1 MKTQEEKNMDF
12 NSLKE
17 CVVLYVE
24 DEKIIRE
31 QTHLILKDFV
41 KQMYIA
47 SSGEEGIKIALEQ
60 EIDVIVTDI
69 LMPGMSGLEMLKKLK
84 NEHNRTIPA
93 IIATAFSETEYLM
106 EAISLKVD
114 GFIMK
119 PINARDLISHIYT
132 AALPK
137 LHNKEMQG
145 CSFIVESLATL
156 VGGKK
161 IEILRYIIN
170 HLDENKIFHGSYQEI
185 IEEVN
190 VSKPTVV
197 HMFQQLIKAGVLE
210 KIKNKQYRFRNTKLV
225 GEE

>member
-1 MKTQEEKNMDF
+1 MDF

-24 DEKIIRE
+24 DEKIVRD

-41 KQMYIA
+41 KEMYVA
-47 SSGEEGIKIALEQ
+47 SSGEEGLKIALEK
-60 EIDVIVTDI
+60 EVDVIVTDI
-69 LMPGMSGLEMLKKLK
+69 LMPGISGLEMLKKLK
-84 NEHNRTIPA
+84 MEHNRTIPA
-93 IIATAFSETEYLM
+93 IITTAFNETEYLM

-132 AALPK
+132 AILPK

-145 CSFIVESLATL
+145 CSFIVEGLAAL
-156 VGGKK
+156 IGGKK
-161 IEILRYIIN
+161 IEILKYIIN
-170 HLDENKIFHGSYQEI
+170 HLDENQVFNGSYQEI
-185 IEEVN
+185 IESIN

-197 HMFQQLIKAGVLE
+197 HMFQQLIKVGILE

>member
-1 MKTQEEKNMDF
+1 MDF

-24 DEKIIRE
+24 DEKIVRD

-41 KQMYIA
+41 KEMYVA
-47 SSGEEGIKIALEQ
+47 SSGEEGIKIALEK
-60 EIDVIVTDI
+60 EVDVIVTDI
-69 LMPGMSGLEMLKKLK
+69 LMPGISGLEMLKKLK
-84 NEHNRTIPA
+84 IEHNRTIPA
-93 IIATAFSETEYLM
+93 IITTAFNETEYLM

-114 GFIMK
+114 GFILK

-132 AALPK
+132 AILPK

-145 CSFIVESLATL
+145 CSFIVEGLAAL
-156 VGGKK
+156 IGGKK
-161 IEILRYIIN
+161 IEILKYIIN
-170 HLDENKIFHGSYQEI
+170 HLDENQVFNGSYQEI
-185 IEEVN
+185 IESIN

-197 HMFQQLIKAGVLE
+197 HMFQQLIKVGILE

>member
-1 MKTQEEKNMDF
+1 MDF

-24 DEKIIRE
+24 DEKTVRE

-41 KQMYIA
+41 KEMYVA
-47 SSGEEGIKIALEQ
+47 SSGEEGLKIALEK
-60 EIDVIVTDI
+60 EVDVIVTDI
-69 LMPGMSGLEMLKKLK
+69 LMPGISGLEMLKKLK
-84 NEHNRTIPA
+84 IEHNRTIPA
-93 IIATAFSETEYLM
+93 IITTAFNETEYLM

-132 AALPK
+132 AILPK

-145 CSFIVESLATL
+145 CSFIVEGLAAL
-156 VGGKK
+156 IGGKK
-161 IEILRYIIN
+161 IEILKYIIN
-170 HLDENKIFHGSYQEI
+170 HLDENQVFNGSYQEI
-185 IEEVN
+185 IESIN

-197 HMFQQLIKAGVLE
+197 HMFQQLIKVGILE

>member
-1 MKTQEEKNMDF
+1 MDF

-24 DEKIIRE
+24 DEKTVRD

-41 KQMYIA
+41 KEMYVA
-47 SSGEEGIKIALEQ
+47 SSGEEGLKIALGKEV
-60 EIDVIVTDI
+60 DVIVTDI
-69 LMPGMSGLEMLKKLK
+69 LMPGISGLEMLKKLK
-84 NEHNRTIPA
+84 MEHNRTIPA
-93 IIATAFSETEYLM
+93 IITTAFNETEYLM

-132 AALPK
+132 AILPK

-145 CSFIVESLATL
+145 CSFIVEGLAAL
-156 VGGKK
+156 IGGKK
-161 IEILRYIIN
+161 IEILKYIIN
-170 HLDENKIFHGSYQEI
+170 HLDENQVFNGSYQEI
-185 IEEVN
+185 IESIN

-197 HMFQQLIKAGVLE
+197 HMFQQLIKVGILE

>member
-1 MKTQEEKNMDF
+1 MDF

-24 DEKIIRE
+24 DEKIVRE

-41 KQMYIA
+41 KEMYVA
-47 SSGEEGIKIALEQ
+47 SSGEEGLKIALGKEV
-60 EIDVIVTDI
+60 DVIVTDI
-69 LMPGMSGLEMLKKLK
+69 LMPGISGLEMLKKLK
-84 NEHNRTIPA
+84 MEHNRTIPA
-93 IIATAFSETEYLM
+93 IITTAFNETEYLM

-132 AALPK
+132 AILPK

-145 CSFIVESLATL
+145 CSFIVEGLAAL
-156 VGGKK
+156 IGGKK
-161 IEILRYIIN
+161 IEILKYIIN
-170 HLDENKIFHGSYQEI
+170 HLDENQVFNGSYQEI
-185 IEEVN
+185 IESIN

-197 HMFQQLIKAGVLE
+197 HMFQQLIKVGILE

>member
-1 MKTQEEKNMDF
+1 MDF

-24 DEKIIRE
+24 DEKTVRE

-41 KQMYIA
+41 KEMYVA
-47 SSGEEGIKIALEQ
+47 SSGEEGIKRALGKEV
-60 EIDVIVTDI
+60 DVIVTDI
-69 LMPGMSGLEMLKKLK
+69 LMPGISGLEMLKKLK
-84 NEHNRTIPA
+84 MEHNRTIPA
-93 IIATAFSETEYLM
+93 IITTAFNETEYLM
-106 EAISLKVD
+106 ETISLKVD

-132 AALPK
+132 AILPK

-145 CSFIVESLATL
+145 CSFIVEGLAAL
-156 VGGKK
+156 IGGKK
-161 IEILRYIIN
+161 IEILKYIIN
-170 HLDENKIFHGSYQEI
+170 HLDENQVFNGSYQEI
-185 IEEVN
+185 IESIN

-197 HMFQQLIKAGVLE
+197 HMFQQLIKVGILE

>member
-1 MKTQEEKNMDF
+1 MDF

-24 DEKIIRE
+24 DEKIVRD

-41 KQMYIA
+41 KEMYVA
-47 SSGEEGIKIALEQ
+47 SSGEEGLKIALEK
-60 EIDVIVTDI
+60 EVDVIVTDI
-69 LMPGMSGLEMLKKLK
+69 LMPGISGLEMLKKLK
-84 NEHNRTIPA
+84 TEHNRTIPA
-93 IIATAFSETEYLM
+93 IITTAFNETEYLM

-132 AALPK
+132 AILPN

-145 CSFIVESLATL
+145 CSFIVEGLAAL
-156 VGGKK
+156 IGGKK
-161 IEILRYIIN
+161 IEILKYIIN
-170 HLDENKIFHGSYQEI
+170 HLDENQVFNGSYQEI
-185 IEEVN
+185 IESIN

-197 HMFQQLIKAGVLE
+197 HMFQQLIKVGILE